1 MLSRCIQEKY
11 ELHSKKIL
19 SVNIEFFL
27 KIQATA
33 APLMEET
40 GTKYLFIFR
49 LTNVLI
55 NYTLKNKIR
64 VSMLFSVI
72 WTSL

>member
-1 MLSRCIQEKY
+1 MNYTL
-11 ELHSKKIL
+11 KKFHL
-19 SVNIEFFL
+19 VNMEFFL

-33 APLMEET
+33 VPLVEET

-49 LTNVLI
+49 LTNVFSD
-55 NYTLKNKIR
+55 YTLKNKIT